1 MRVLLKQ
8 TACSPDFSQ
17 GRFFEALLMRSI
29 PAVLKGKFV
38 KSETMQLCGTRKP
51 PVLEQSSYSLV
62 RLLNY
67 LYLKGIVHLHINW
80 SFLHWI
86 GQSIANLAGF

>member
-17 GRFFEALLMRSI
+17 GRFFETLLMRSI

-51 PVLEQSSYSLV
+51 PVLEQSSYTWG

-67 LYLKGIVHLHINW
+67 LKGLVHLHINLV
-80 SFLHWI
+80 FFYI
-86 GQSIANLAGF
+86 G